1 MVRNINF
8 GKLTP
13 IVFPFK
19 ASTRRKFAMGW
30 VGITAA
36 QLLFNFVTKT
46 LDFTLTPTTL
56 FVWGIIGVFVTIWIS
71 DPGRGL

>member
-46 LDFTLTPTTL
+46 LDFINEYKNY
-56 FVWGIIGVFVTIWIS
+56 IIIVCILAVIIYLS
-71 DPGRGL
+71 LKNKK